1 MQILKVRTENRCRG
15 DIGEEAAAEYLKS
28 KGYRILERNYV
39 SGGYEID
46 IIAENNEY
54 TVFAEV
60 KSRTPTHSDKF
71 DLPPCAAVTKEKQYK
86 IIRAAT
92 GYSYAHKSDKRIR
105 FDVVEV
111 YLANNS
117 GKASA
122 ERIHHIEGAFDGGAA
137 KDYFKEKV
145 RHRRRL

>member
-1 MQILKVRTENRCRG
+1 MQILKIKTEKRGRG
-15 DIGEEAAAEYLKS
+15 DIGEEAAAEYLIS

-46 IIAENNEY
+46 IIAENKDY

-60 KSRTPTHSDKF
+60 KSRTPTQNNKY

-92 GYSYAHKSDKRIR
+92 GYNYSHKSDRHIR
-105 FDVVEV
+105 FDVIEV
-111 YLANNS
+111 YLADNA
-117 GKASA
+117 GKVSA
-122 ERIHHIEGAFDGGAA
+122 ERIHHIEGAFDGSAA
-137 KDYFKEKV
+137 KDYFKEKA
-145 RHRRRL
+145 RSRRR